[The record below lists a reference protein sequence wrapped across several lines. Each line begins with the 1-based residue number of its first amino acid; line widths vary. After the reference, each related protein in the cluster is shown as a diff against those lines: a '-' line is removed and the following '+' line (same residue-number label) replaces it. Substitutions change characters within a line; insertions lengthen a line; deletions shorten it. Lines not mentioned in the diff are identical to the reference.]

1 MRKTYTYLEPY
12 FTIEV
17 TATTAFCALV
27 VVAVAYLMVHGGFWL
42 SDGVLALFGVAAI
55 YQVWNVGV
63 SRANPRTV
71 TYDEGADTLEFSL
84 YKVTHS
90 YHVPELRS
98 LLVRSNPQSGIMFL
112 RVGEPTPLR
121 GRYWVPT
128 RLFSDGRELFDLI
141 LDLEYRVDPNSLRAQ
156 ARRGGARPVRREGQ
170 ARATHGAGRGERAGR
185 PDRDGGQPVP

>member
-55 YQVWNVGV
+55 YQVWNVVV

-71 TYDEGADTLEFSL
+71 TYDEGGDTLEFSL

-90 YHVPELRS
+90 YHVPELKS

-128 RLFSDGRELFDLI
+128 RLFSDGKELFDLI

-156 ARRGGARPVRREGQ
+156 ARRGRARPVRREGQ
-170 ARATHGAGRGERAGR
+170 ARTTQGAGRGERTGR